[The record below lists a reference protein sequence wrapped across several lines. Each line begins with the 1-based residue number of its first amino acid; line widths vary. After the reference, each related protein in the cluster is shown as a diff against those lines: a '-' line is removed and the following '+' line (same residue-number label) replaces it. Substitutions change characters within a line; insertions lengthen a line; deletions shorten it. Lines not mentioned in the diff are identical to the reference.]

1 MASDSNSYSY
11 EDYYDLAKN
20 DPAVT
25 HIVREEEMLQTGLLV
40 VRYATSLILPWTSHL
55 P

>member
-1 MASDSNSYSY
+1 MASDSNSYSH
-11 EDYYDLAKN
+11 EDYYDLAEN

-25 HIVREEEMLQTGLLV
+25 HVVREEEMLQTGLLV
-40 VRYATSLILPWTSHL
+40 VRYAASLILPWTSHL